1 MSVQLPKQKYVYDPQ
16 TPVNHLHPAAIDSE
30 QRNKEDEGSQA
41 MRGMWIIITKYSRP
55 TSPCLVIFS
64 NRLYSRIKIIK
75 KKNTEACS
83 LIKLHNINN
92 AQNEGRNITILSK

>member
-64 NRLYSRIKIIK
+64 NRLYSRIQIIK
-75 KKNTEACS
+75 KK
-83 LIKLHNINN
+83 
-92 AQNEGRNITILSK
+92 ILKHVH